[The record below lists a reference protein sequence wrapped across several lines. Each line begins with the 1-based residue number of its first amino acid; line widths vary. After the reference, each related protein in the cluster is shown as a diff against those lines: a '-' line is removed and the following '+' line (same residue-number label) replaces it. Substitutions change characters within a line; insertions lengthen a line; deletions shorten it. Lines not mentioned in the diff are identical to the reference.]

1 MKTSPMSVQLV
12 DHMGSDLTVVNAARV
27 SFDKESELETLP
39 YWMDDQV
46 AMAIDC
52 IYKATGVRI
61 DKSFAGELSY
71 KDAKL
76 INYLAKHNHWS
87 PFAHTSVQLR
97 VKAPI
102 FVARQL
108 VKHQVGGVWNEV
120 SRRYVDSEPEFWF
133 PEVWRGRPAGS
144 MKQGSS
150 GEVVKYARL
159 RDDNEEYVEYQTA
172 QVTKKLTGWLARAYE
187 DLIHSGVAPEQARM
201 ILPQNM
207 MTEWYWTGSLM
218 FFARVCR
225 ERLAPGAQLET
236 RDVAEQIAEI
246 VAPLFPVSWSALMG
260 TSHE

>member
-27 SFDKESELETLP
+27 SFDKESV
-39 YWMDDQV
+39 W
-46 AMAIDC
+46 
-52 IYKATGVRI
+52 VRECTQGAYLGKHPH
-61 DKSFAGELSY
+61 DGEEMYDTIVGAPHLSD

-87 PFAHTSVQLR
+87 PFAHTSIQLR

-133 PEVWRGRPAGS
+133 PEVWRGRPVNA
-144 MKQGSS
+144 KQGSS
-150 GEVVKYARL
+150 GTVEITPSGTELGGFWMPDDVVRL
-159 RDDNEEYVEYQTA
+159 CLEQYNNLLSQ
-172 QVTKKLTGWLARAYE
+172 
-187 DLIHSGVAPEQARM
+187 GVAPEQARM

-225 ERLAPGAQLET
+225 ERLSPGAQLET
-236 RDVAEQIAEI
+236 REVAERIAEI
-246 VAPLFPVSWSALMG
+246 VAPLFPASWSALMG
-260 TSHE
+260 AAHE